1 MTIFMAYRDYIKSF
15 FTLSVRKTHVYRDGN
30 TGAHES
36 PAFFDI
42 HDIPDSLHEELVECE
57 YLLMYSHV
65 N

>member
-1 MTIFMAYRDYIKSF
+1 MCTEMGI
-15 FTLSVRKTHVYRDGN
+15 L
-30 TGAHES
+30 ES
-36 PAFFDI
+36 MNLQRFLYI